1 MMMEMKSLDYL
12 VPQPVAV
19 NLRGRDVMFDPI
31 RLSDITALAALVH
44 NERRSIVEA
53 NLDKLGGTPEQR
65 AHLLWAVNAG
75 NVEDMFRDE
84 IRKPDR
90 LVWLLQRC
98 FKRCNPDV
106 QWDIADAL
114 SLGEVK
120 TVFEALGAASG
131 LLVNPTPEEGEKAE
145 TS

>member
-1 MMMEMKSLDYL
+1 MTETKSLDHL

-19 NLRGRDVMFDPI
+19 SLRGRDVMFDPI

-44 NERRSIVEA
+44 NERRTALEA
-53 NLDKLGGTPEQR
+53 NLERLGGTPQER

-75 NVEDMFRDE
+75 NVEDVFRDE
-84 IRKPDR
+84 IKKPDR

-98 FKRCNPDV
+98 FKRCNPEV
-106 QWDIADAL
+106 TWDIADAL

-131 LLVNPTPEEGEKAE
+131 LLINPTPEGEE
-145 TS
+145 TTRAG